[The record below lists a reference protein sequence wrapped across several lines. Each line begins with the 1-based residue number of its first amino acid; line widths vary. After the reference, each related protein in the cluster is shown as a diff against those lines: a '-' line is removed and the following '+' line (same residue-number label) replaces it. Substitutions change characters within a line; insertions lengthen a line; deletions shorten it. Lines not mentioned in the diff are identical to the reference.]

1 MLRSPSPLTSHW
13 LGGLPRRQFSATIAF
28 AGVSH
33 GAASAVRAHGAIEG
47 ELRTHHIPWTVR
59 DFCIDSSSYAS
70 ARALPRR
77 RGGERG
83 LVGGRSVT
91 SRTWEKA
98 HMSGKSDCRGVTREI
113 PG

>member
-33 GAASAVRAHGAIEG
+33 GAASAVRAHGAIE
-47 ELRTHHIPWTVR
+47 EAMRTHHIPVTVR

-83 LVGGRSVT
+83 LVGGGGVT
-91 SRTWEKA
+91 SRSWEK
-98 HMSGKSDCRGVTREI
+98 SDMAAAREPPGRAAGVQR
-113 PG
+113 